1 MHNRRTTPQTVWI
14 PGNSNDVFKLFW
26 NGEGFV
32 LMQCA
37 RLTISNT
44 YLSLLRSCGE
54 PLESQP
60 LGNVLFHLDWLCWWK
75 QTIFKTFLA
84 VCGIPWAGPALL
96 NSHLWCA
103 GLQSQTTWAQNL
115 ALPLTNHLCLD
126 KLLRLSEPQ
135 CLHLSNGDEY
145 ENLLY
150 WSVMGICK
158 YIANV
163 STELAP
169 TNHSLNVHCSYYLG
183 RPGV

>member
-14 PGNSNDVFKLFW
+14 PGNSNDAFKLFW

-37 RLTISNT
+37 HFTISNT

-84 VCGIPWAGPALL
+84 VCGIPWAGPVLCWIVIYDVLGSRVRRLGHKTWPCLL
-96 NSHLWCA
+96 LIIY
-103 GLQSQTTWAQNL
+103 TW
-115 ALPLTNHLCLD
+115 T
-126 KLLRLSEPQ
+126 S
-135 CLHLSNGDEY
+135 
-145 ENLLY
+145 
-150 WSVMGICK
+150 
-158 YIANV
+158 
-163 STELAP
+163 
-169 TNHSLNVHCSYYLG
+169 YLG
-183 RPGV
+183 SLSLSVFICQMGMNMRTYSTGRSWGFVNT